1 LTDCVTDSV
10 PCDIRLHSHSLF
22 GGVTQ
27 LAKMEWKTD
36 EEAKEIEAAEWSKVD
51 RDRAKLLL
59 KEVQFIRE
67 TVTEMAKLQS
77 DAVVVLR
84 ELSAQLK
91 TTNRNLTAILSANE
105 KDDAGGVH

>member
-1 LTDCVTDSV
+1 M
-10 PCDIRLHSHSLF
+10 
-22 GGVTQ
+22 
-27 LAKMEWKTD
+27 AKMEYT
-36 EEAKEIEAAEWSKVD
+36 EHEPKEIERDEWSKVD
-51 RDRAKLLL
+51 REGAKLLL

-84 ELSAQLK
+84 ELSAQLE